1 VIRLPTAEL
10 GAAEA
15 WPASLA
21 RYELKFLGAA
31 HEAGVA
37 AERLRGVCLPDP
49 EFPAN
54 VVHSVYFDTARLRS
68 FQEKTDGEYR
78 KAKLRLRWYD
88 VGYRSAG
95 PESGPWIAWL
105 EVKVREGTR
114 GFKFRK
120 RLRLQG
126 PSPLAGLPPDELAA
140 VAQAHLGSPLRPTC
154 WLAYTRTRL
163 RGPDGLARVSVDR
176 DIRLLWTAG
185 WLAAVPRA
193 DRPLPVFVVE
203 VKGPSPVAHP
213 VLTAVVGRHARKRS
227 VSKYALCL
235 EHARG
240 GAS

>member
-1 VIRLPTAEL
+1 VIRLPTPEL
-10 GAAEA
+10 GKVEA
-15 WPASLA
+15 WPASIA
-21 RYELKFLGAA
+21 RYELKFVGAA
-31 HEAGVA
+31 PEAGIA
-37 AERLRGVCLPDP
+37 AARLGGVCLPDP

-78 KAKLRLRWYD
+78 KAKLRLRWYSAA
-88 VGYRSAG
+88 YRSPA
-95 PESGPWIAWL
+95 ERGPWVAWL

-114 GFKFRK
+114 GFKYRK
-120 RLRLQG
+120 RVCLEG
-126 PSPLAGLPPDELAA
+126 PSPLGGLPPDALAA
-140 VAQAHLGSPLRPTC
+140 VVQAHLGSPLRPTC

-163 RGPDGLARVSVDR
+163 RAPDGAARVSIDR

-185 WLAAVPRA
+185 WLAPVPRA
-193 DRPLPVFVVE
+193 DRSLPVFVVE

-240 GAS
+240 GAG